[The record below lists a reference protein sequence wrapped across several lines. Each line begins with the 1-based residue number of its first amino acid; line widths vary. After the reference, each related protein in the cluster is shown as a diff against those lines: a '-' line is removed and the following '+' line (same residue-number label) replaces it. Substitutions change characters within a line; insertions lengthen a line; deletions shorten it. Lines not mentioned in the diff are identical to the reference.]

1 VRRRRH
7 VVRPADGGTIR
18 SGAEKS
24 LGNFAE
30 ETGALMAVTLLAK
43 VLFDGNAFALDIA
56 GTFSSDLARQHRPRT
71 VIS

>member
-1 VRRRRH
+1 
-7 VVRPADGGTIR
+7 VRPADGGTIR